1 MKKSLRRA
9 VLNDGGA
16 ERVKQRHPWLFR
28 GNLIQAPVCAPGDI
42 IPFADKKGLVLGWGL
57 WSEGALCI
65 RVLSF
70 GGHEPDQMELLRRR
84 VERALAVRK
93 CWCAG
98 EDSFR
103 WVPPTCTGTSCRC
116 SFR

>member
-42 IPFADKKGLVLGWGL
+42 IPFADKKGLVLG
-57 WSEGALCI
+57 
-65 RVLSF
+65 LSLI
-70 GGHEPDQMELLRRR
+70 HI
-84 VERALAVRK
+84 
-93 CWCAG
+93 
-98 EDSFR
+98 
-103 WVPPTCTGTSCRC
+103 
-116 SFR
+116 